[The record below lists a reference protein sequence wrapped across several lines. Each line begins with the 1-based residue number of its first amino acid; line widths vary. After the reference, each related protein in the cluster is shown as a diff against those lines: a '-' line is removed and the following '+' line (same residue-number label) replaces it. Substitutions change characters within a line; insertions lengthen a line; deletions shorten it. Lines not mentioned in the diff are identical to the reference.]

1 MWYQKW
7 EQMTKKKRGS
17 YSFFLRGTND
27 LKSIILRFR
36 FGRETDLKIALS
48 EKVNEKYWD
57 KNKGCIKTNSSFY
70 EKNALE
76 LRLNQIKFS
85 IDKAMDSMRD
95 SDDYTS
101 DWLKNTVENSNVSI
115 EENNYFLTDELE
127 AYKNNLRVRYKNGVQ
142 GVAVTTLRN
151 YNTTKMRIVKY
162 EKWIG
167 HKIRLTDLDFE
178 FHKNYTAFASNV
190 LGLAQN
196 SIGKDINQVKTI
208 CYDARDRGIAI
219 NPNVF
224 SRRFNA
230 PSEKTIF
237 TTLTPDEL
245 KVIAEYKGLNYLENA
260 RDWLIIGCWT
270 GCRVGDLMSLT
281 EKNVI
286 DYKDTRII
294 KYTQRKTG
302 KTVALPIHPQ
312 VIEILDKNG
321 GKFPRPI
328 SDVNFN
334 KYIKKV
340 ALKQGFVQ
348 PIMGSRQNPKTHK
361 KEVGIF
367 EKWELIRSHI
377 CRRSFATN
385 HYHILP
391 NKLIMAATAHSS
403 EKMLLRYIGE
413 TETDHIDAYLDVWK

>member
-1 MWYQKW
+1 
-7 EQMTKKKRGS
+7 MTKKKRGS

-27 LKSIILRFR
+27 LKSIVLRFR

-76 LRLNQIKFS
+76 LRLNQIKFL

-127 AYKNNLRVRYKNGVQ
+127 A
-142 GVAVTTLRN
+142 
-151 YNTTKMRIVKY
+151 
-162 EKWIG
+162 
-167 HKIRLTDLDFE
+167 
-178 FHKNYTAFASNV
+178 HKNYSGFASNV

-413 TETDHIDAYLDVWK
+413 TETDYIDAYLDVWK